1 MASCVNGS
9 TVSGTV
15 DASFW
20 SGDMWKKTKVKC
32 GTLSLNTHTIQHVDL
47 YVMEK
52 AATQEALVCLCLV
65 VSNSVLSLLKQ
76 LLMPVTSS

>member
-1 MASCVNGS
+1 MK
-9 TVSGTV
+9 
-15 DASFW
+15 DLL
-20 SGDMWKKTKVKC
+20 
-32 GTLSLNTHTIQHVDL
+32 LSLSMSTIQHVDL

-76 LLMPVTSS
+76 LLMPVTSG

>member
-1 MASCVNGS
+1 MK
-9 TVSGTV
+9 
-15 DASFW
+15 DL
-20 SGDMWKKTKVKC
+20 M
-32 GTLSLNTHTIQHVDL
+32 LSLNIRTIQLVDL

-76 LLMPVTSS
+76 LLMPVTSG